1 MAGGNFVQR
10 VISYVVNEVLVDGLA
25 NRNNILKAHAPELQF
40 SFYDNRVSLV
50 PRTFQKFAVRTS
62 KSLEDISKTAAKKR
76 QQIAEQVKEMSR
88 DFQSRD

>member
-25 NRNNILKAHAPELQF
+25 N
-40 SFYDNRVSLV
+40 S
-50 PRTFQKFAVRTS
+50 RTFQKFAVRTS